1 MTSNLDVV
9 LTEFRDIVDG
19 IYGVYCDA
27 TSGFQ
32 KVRDEAIEDEKQALE
47 QFRKIQK
54 SNSRYSNV
62 SFGGV
67 GCSYPRWVPKEKQGK
82 CTHLHQADSEVIKTR
97 NVINGANYF
106 YMANMCVVSI
116 YQYWEDHYR
125 GILAQLLK
133 LEGQKLKDGNLNNP
147 KNRIQVPVFGDMTR
161 LRHSIIH
168 NRGIATSDISR
179 CEVFRWFQKGDRISL
194 DRDRIGEIIDSNRPK
209 PLPIHQYLFH
219 HHRLYAEFIL
229 L

>member
-1 MTSNLDVV
+1 MTSDLDLI

-32 KVRDEAIEDEKQALE
+32 KVRDEAIEDENEAKEHFQEL
-47 QFRKIQK
+47 QN
-54 SNSRYSNV
+54 SNPLHGNI

-67 GCSYPRWVPKEKQGK
+67 GRSYPRLVPKEKQGK
-82 CTHLHQADSEVIKTR
+82 YIHLHQADSEEIKTR
-97 NVINGANYF
+97 NAINGANYF

-133 LEGQKLKDGNLNNP
+133 LEGQKLKDGKLDNP
-147 KNRIQVPVFGDMTR
+147 KNRIKAPVFGDIMR

-168 NRGIATSDISR
+168 NRGIATSEVSR
-179 CEVFRWFQKGDRISL
+179 CEVFRWFQKGDQISL
-194 DRDRIGEIIDSNRPK
+194 DRDRIGEIIDE
-209 PLPIHQYLFH
+209 IMIFIE
-219 HHRLYAEFIL
+219 EFRVNQNKFIASP
-229 L
+229 